1 MSYAATILADS
12 ISPSGHRLTT
22 MEVTFP
28 RIVLSEFNTHRVF
41 SRNSASSRAIPVAKQ
56 LRRVLEDPFIPDQF
70 GINRSGMQAN
80 RYLGGVKR
88 SEAIRIHRR
97 GLARAATTVFEE
109 LLGESLSG
117 HMFGYDPATGFAS
130 YEALLGN
137 LDAALNRLEAELKSG
152 DMADI
157 PVLNIH
163 KQDVNRLLEPWMW
176 HTVIVTATE
185 WGNFF
190 ALRNHADAQRQIQLV
205 AAQMQTAYKKSQPI
219 RLKPGVW
226 HLPLMQP
233 GEGEPQPNDP
243 QFWAKVCAGRC
254 ARVSYLSH
262 DGQRDTAKDI
272 ELYERLTSGGH
283 MSPLEH
289 IARPMNMSELAV
301 DEWSG
306 NFRGWHQFRKD
317 IPNED
322 NFARVNKSV

>member
-1 MSYAATILADS
+1 
-12 ISPSGHRLTT
+12 
-22 MEVTFP
+22 
-28 RIVLSEFNTHRVF
+28 
-41 SRNSASSRAIPVAKQ
+41 
-56 LRRVLEDPFIPDQF
+56 
-70 GINRSGMQAN
+70 
-80 RYLGGVKR
+80 
-88 SEAIRIHRR
+88 
-97 GLARAATTVFEE
+97 
-109 LLGESLSG
+109 
-117 HMFGYDPATGFAS
+117 
-130 YEALLGN
+130 
-137 LDAALNRLEAELKSG
+137 
-152 DMADI
+152 
-157 PVLNIH
+157 
-163 KQDVNRLLEPWMW
+163 
-176 HTVIVTATE
+176 
-185 WGNFF
+185 
-190 ALRNHADAQRQIQLV
+190 
-205 AAQMQTAYKKSQPI
+205 
-219 RLKPGVW
+219 
-226 HLPLMQP
+226 MQP